1 MKIRSLF
8 LKQIFFWAFLLISSS
23 MLAQNVT
30 VSGTVTGADSG
41 EPLPGVSIV
50 EKGTQNGT
58 TTNMEG
64 EYSISVPEDAVLTF
78 SFVGYNTQEIPV
90 EGRNTINVQLQQKME
105 ELEEVVVIGYGVQ
118 KKSDKTGAVAQ
129 VTADELSGGVVTD
142 PIQTMQGK
150 SAGVLISKKGGDPNA
165 GFAVQIR
172 GASGFDSDTQP
183 LYVVDGVPGVDP
195 TTVAP
200 EDIESFNILKDAAST
215 AIYGARGSNGVV
227 IINTKSGESGQ
238 MKIQLN
244 VKVSADQV
252 ANKLDLLSASEMRS
266 FAENQLLESARQ
278 QPGQSD
284 YTVEDVFNDGGA
296 STDWQDQIYRSGI
309 TQSYNLNISGGNE
322 NSTYYASVT
331 QSDWT
336 GVMKGT
342 AKERTIAKV
351 NLTHRAFDDRLTL
364 SGNFSATFEQND
376 YENYDSYNKDDI
388 LYQAFSRNPTD
399 PVYDED
405 GSYDKTNRAFNYENP
420 LEVINKV
427 DNNRDAKRYLGK
439 LKADMEIFDGFTG
452 SVNLGYIRDDQQNYI
467 FRPKSLYASAFN
479 GYGRQQYENNTEKLI
494 DITGNYKK
502 TFNEKHN
509 IDALLGYSWQES
521 VTEGFFAQGEDP
533 QSPYVGS
540 HNFRT
545 FNDIKYGDV
554 DSWKYMWRLI
564 GFFGRVQY
572 NYDSKYFFSASL
584 RRDGSSRFGSNNRW
598 GWFPTAAVGWDMHQE
613 DFLSGIDWVD
623 QLKLRASYGVSGNQ
637 EIGQYRSK
645 VLFEPTG
652 KAINPT
658 TGEEVISFN
667 PAWNANPDLK
677 WEETT
682 EYNFG
687 IDFAFLDKRISG
699 SLEFY
704 RKNTNDLLG
713 EYFVPVPPN
722 LASRTFANSGK
733 LRNQGVELFM
743 QAYPVDMENFQW
755 KTSIN
760 AAHNQSELLDLG
772 EYFEEGAVR
781 REGYITGRGL
791 IGEETY
797 VTGIMEGEEIGSFYL
812 PVYAGMENGKFIF
825 ESETGGYTDQL
836 SDAKREVAGTASP
849 DIELGWSNTF
859 TFYKNWELQ
868 LSFRSMIGN
877 DVYNAT
883 RMVFDNPGNLPDLN
897 ALPEAVDWYERGRTS
912 GPTISDLYLEDG
924 SFVRLDYASFGYTFN
939 TSKIDFLQSMKVYV
953 ASNNLFTIT
962 DYSGVDPETSID
974 GLAYG
979 IDQYNVYP
987 KTRTFTFG
995 INATF

>member
-1 MKIRSLF
+1 MKIRNLF
-8 LKQIFFWAFLLISSS
+8 VKHILMWAFLLISFP
-23 MLAQNVT
+23 MLAQQTT
-30 VSGTVTGADSG
+30 VSGTVTGAESG

-64 EYSISVPEDAVLTF
+64 EYSITLPEDAVLTF
-78 SFVGYNTQEIPV
+78 SFVGYVTQEIPV
-90 EGRNTINVQLQQKME
+90 DGRTTINVEMKQKME

-165 GFAVQIR
+165 GFAVQVR

-227 IINTKSGESGQ
+227 IINTKSGESGEMQ
-238 MKIQLN
+238 IGLN

-252 ANKLDLLSASEMRS
+252 ANKLDLLSAGEMRG
-266 FAENQLLESARQ
+266 FAENQLLERARQ
-278 QPGQSD
+278 VPGQSD

-296 STDWQDQIYRSGI
+296 STDWQDKIYRSGI
-309 TQSYNLNISGGNE
+309 TQSYNMNISGGNE
-322 NSTYYASVT
+322 HSTYYASVT

-351 NLTHRAFDDRLTL
+351 NMTHKAFDDRLTL
-364 SGNFSATFEQND
+364 SGNLSATFEQND

-405 GSYDKTNRAFNYENP
+405 GTYDKTNRAFNYENP

-427 DNNRDAKRYLGK
+427 DNTRDAKRYLGK
-439 LKADMEIFDGFTG
+439 LKADMEIFEGFIG
-452 SVNLGYIRDDQQNYI
+452 SVNLGYIRDDHQNFI

-479 GYGRQQYENNTEKLI
+479 GYGKQQYENNTQKLI

-540 HNFRT
+540 NNLRT

-584 RRDGSSRFGSNNRW
+584 RRDGSSRFGQNNRW
-598 GWFPTAAVGWDMHQE
+598 GWFPTVAVGWDMHQE
-613 DFLSGIDWVD
+613 DFLSDLDWLD

-645 VLFEPTG
+645 VLFEPSG

-733 LRNQGVELFM
+733 LMNQGVELFM
-743 QAYPVDMENFQW
+743 QAYVFDMENFQW
-755 KTSIN
+755 KTSLN

-797 VTGIMEGEEIGSFYL
+797 VTGIMEGEKIGSFYL
-812 PVYAGMENGKFIF
+812 PVYAGMEDGKFIF

-836 SDAKREVAGTASP
+836 SDAKREVAGSASP

-868 LSFRSMIGN
+868 LSIRSMIGN

-897 ALPEAVDWYERGRTS
+897 AVPEAIDWYERGRTS
-912 GPTISDLYLEDG
+912 GPTISDMYLEDG

-939 TSKIDFLQSMKVYV
+939 TGKVDFLQSLKVYV